1 MSVIVGIS
9 ADGDFVLRN
18 AGYRVLME
26 IAFSRTDCPEDRR
39 VLEAG
44 GWAHVLDLTAL
55 DRDQA
60 RRIAWLLDE
69 AAGIRIEAWLEEGSE
84 ASLSGARYYE
94 SFQARLRKAFG
105 KPPYLRAGSGEPAIS
120 ASA

>member
-9 ADGDFVLRN
+9 ADGDFLLRN